1 MKEMMKRILVVLV
14 AILMVSS
21 VLFAGP
27 VRVNY
32 TNPKAPTT
40 DGAIW
45 GGKVAPPTEGA
56 IWGGSSV
63 GTTTQHGNSQHS
75 NGANAS
81 AQGAYH
87 QSLVDLIKSL
97 GKGLGILV
105 EGAVWG

>member
-1 MKEMMKRILVVLV
+1 MKEMNTILVVLV

-27 VRVNY
+27 VHVNN
-32 TNPKAPTT
+32 TNPNAPTT

-45 GGKVAPPTEGA
+45 GGHGKTPPPLVVEGA
-56 IWGGSSV
+56 VWGGNSV
-63 GTTTQHGNSQHS
+63 GTTAQHGNP
-75 NGANAS
+75 S